1 MRRLSVRFLVS
12 YLLVV
17 GAVAGVSSVYLH
29 YRLKAYFLQIATED
43 LYRTASMVSAVL
55 EEVPVPAG
63 SMDELCRRMKRVS
76 GSRVT
81 LIRRD
86 GSVAGDSDVPSS
98 SMENHLYRAEIQK
111 ALQDGQ
117 GSSIRKSTTLGFPML
132 YCAVCLEGAGH
143 PYIVRLSVPMSR
155 IASHL
160 GTIGSRLLEGAAV
173 GLFIVFPLLYV
184 DSRSL
189 SRRIGR
195 LRGFLKDA
203 FYGPTSR
210 RLYVGPKDELGQF
223 EQELDEVSEGVRRQT
238 EALAALRTQFE
249 ALIEA
254 LDEGVIVL
262 DPDDK
267 VLFANPQ
274 AARLLGVDL
283 RALTGMRLTDAVRTH
298 AFYELLRSKCEGGPV
313 CGPME
318 FSVPGSPEKVYQ
330 ASLTSIHAAERGP
343 TAGCIV
349 RLRDI
354 SEEKRLESIRSGFVS
369 HVSHQLRTP
378 LTLIKGYVETLQTE
392 GFGDTERAA
401 RYLSVIEES
410 TDALVRMVNG
420 LLRLSAIEL
429 GRLPVRK
436 EPVNLREL
444 VDKLCRTFSDR
455 ARKKG
460 LFLENAVPVTL
471 PEAYADPERLYEVML
486 ALYDNAVK
494 YTVEGGITVSA
505 AYLPAREAGARA
517 LIDLSVTDT
526 GIGIPAGEIQRV
538 TERFYR
544 CERHAGEGVGE
555 GDGGSGLGLAIA
567 KHLVRLM
574 GGRLSIA
581 SKEHRGTTVTITL
594 PACAPSPPQAALP

>member
-1 MRRLSVRFLVS
+1 MSRLSVRFLVS

-17 GAVAGVSSVYLH
+17 GAVAGLSSVYLH
-29 YRLKAYFLQIATED
+29 YRLKAYFLQVATED
-43 LYRTASMVSAVL
+43 LYRTARMVSAVL
-55 EEVPVPAG
+55 SDVPMSAG

-81 LIRRD
+81 VIVRD

-98 SMENHLYRAEIQK
+98 SMENHLYRAEVQK

-117 GSSIRKSTTLGFPML
+117 GFSIRKSTTLGFQML
-132 YCAVCLEGAGH
+132 YCAVSLQGQGH
-143 PYIVRLSVPMSR
+143 PYLVRLSVPMSQ

-160 GTIGSRLLEGAAV
+160 GTIRSRLLEGAAV
-173 GLFIVFPLLYV
+173 GLFVVFPLLYV
-184 DSRSL
+184 YSRSL

-195 LRGFLKDA
+195 LKGFLKDA

-210 RLYVGPKDELGQF
+210 RLYVGSRDELGQF
-223 EQELDEVSEGVRRQT
+223 EQELDEVSEAVCRQI
-238 EALAALRTQFE
+238 EELAALRRQFE
-249 ALIEA
+249 ALTDA

-274 AARLLGVDL
+274 AARLLGVDPT
-283 RALTGMRLTDAVRTH
+283 ALTGMRLTDAVRTH
-298 AFYELLRSKCEGGPV
+298 AFYELLRRKCEGEPV
-313 CGPME
+313 CGPLE
-318 FSVPGSPEKVYQ
+318 VFLPGSPERVFQ
-330 ASLTSIHAAERGP
+330 ASLTGIRDRERGSS
-343 TAGCIV
+343 AGCIV

-354 SEEKRLESIRSGFVS
+354 SEEKRLENIRSSFVS

-378 LTLIKGYVETLQTE
+378 LTLIKGYVETLRTE
-392 GFGDTERAA
+392 GFGDTERAR

-429 GRLPVRK
+429 GRLPVWK
-436 EPVNLREL
+436 EPVNIRRL
-444 VDKLCRTFSDR
+444 VDTLCRTFADR
-455 ARKKG
+455 AHKKG
-460 LFLENAVPVTL
+460 LFLENRVPENL

-494 YTVEGGITVSA
+494 YTVKGGITASA
-505 AYLPAREAGARA
+505 AYVPAREAGHAA

-544 CERHAGEGVGE
+544 CERHAGEGVGD
-555 GDGGSGLGLAIA
+555 GDGGCGLGLAIA

-594 PACAPSPPQAALP
+594 PACAPSPPQPPLP